1 VSQGGYTLEFYGL
14 VKKRFEL
21 LSGSELVWLGDP
33 VGARMDVRARYIS
46 QSSAYPLVA
55 STNAT
60 MSDAQRNRLS
70 TLMPFEV
77 IIHIGGTMD
86 EPDITFSIDLPRE
99 YRNSY
104 PQVAAELDR
113 RSERA
118 EEERN
123 QQVFGLLVF
132 NSFIQDAGTG
142 STSGSDL
149 ATSAARNSVNGI
161 LTDQLNKVTGQVVK
175 GVDIQVGVSTTDQV
189 ENTTTYQRTSVDYKV
204 SKSILKDRLS
214 FEVGGSVGA
223 DEKSAT
229 AAELNDTRTAQYSI
243 LYDLTRDSRYSCAA
257 TENAFV

>member
-1 VSQGGYTLEFYGL
+1 
-14 VKKRFEL
+14 
-21 LSGSELVWLGDP
+21 
-33 VGARMDVRARYIS
+33 
-46 QSSAYPLVA
+46 
-55 STNAT
+55 
-60 MSDAQRNRLS
+60 
-70 TLMPFEV
+70 MPFEV
-77 IIHIGGTMD
+77 IIHIGGTID

-113 RSERA
+113 LGEKGN

-161 LTDQLNKVTGQVVK
+161 LTDQLNKLTGQVVK

-189 ENTTTYQRTSVDYKV
+189 ENANTYQRTSVDYKV
-204 SKSILKDRLS
+204 SKSVMNDRLS
-214 FEVGGSVGA
+214 FEVGGSVGV
-223 DEKSAT
+223 DENPAT
-229 AAELNDTRTAQYSI
+229 ATEVNDTRTAQYSI
-243 LYDLTRDSRYSCAA
+243 LYDLTRDGRYQLRGFY
-257 TENAFV
+257 ENAFDLYDGEITDSGVALMFTLEFEENARARERMREEARQRQHRSQEGERLDGTDDGGAPVAPTKP